1 MRPITCL
8 RFHHPQLPPSKVSV
22 EAGESHQGNETRHDI
37 WVQNDRQRDWLPH
50 ISKGTDHSVQ
60 NTFQIF
66 HQYNNSLLIVLRQT
80 PIKRRLVVISNAI
93 GDNLIRTTISQRRK
107 TARLLIKREIFSVD
121 RLLTKTIMRKVIFT
135 ETSGRSRTLKKR
147 KIVNERSRFPFLGP
161 NGNFEIE
168 KNPLWTVQC
177 PGLFT
182 LERYI
187 QVENRGECNL
197 SLCSYIVHSFHL

>member
-1 MRPITCL
+1 
-8 RFHHPQLPPSKVSV
+8 
-22 EAGESHQGNETRHDI
+22 
-37 WVQNDRQRDWLPH
+37 
-50 ISKGTDHSVQ
+50 
-60 NTFQIF
+60 
-66 HQYNNSLLIVLRQT
+66 
-80 PIKRRLVVISNAI
+80 
-93 GDNLIRTTISQRRK
+93 
-107 TARLLIKREIFSVD
+107 
-121 RLLTKTIMRKVIFT
+121 MRKDIVT

-161 NGNFEIE
+161 NGYFEIE
-168 KNPLWTVQC
+168 KNPLRTVQC